1 MERRVINSGEVARPR
16 GLVLLRPQRK
26 AVHVDTLV
34 RVARV
39 GLVRLDPREVGSF
52 ALREAVLAVELELRG
67 DDGVLSPAVHVEGG
81 LGENERSGIGDA
93 GVDIVVIGILEK
105 RSNVRSSNTGG
116 KGNLN
121 AAEVNLIVRV
131 GRSVPVSSETGL
143 GEGSRLVIEGTGI
156 REEAVGINVSTAVRR
171 NSGRAAERVD
181 GVRESVNRISVVE
194 GLSSKNLEEK
204 RVAREGRAII
214 DVLIGLNNP
223 NKLLDGVVEVE
234 LDLVGTGTDG
244 LVTGELE
251 LGDEVLVRVLG
262 HAATLIRIEE
272 DIVDVEGGGNEGLI
286 VGNRGRDGLSNRIL
300 GTRGVIRALMAVE
313 RGDGPEA
320 LINRAN
326 IKVDLDLV
334 VLERNQGKGKSGV
347 GAEPELEGN
356 IERRLRESV
365 AGSANL
371 AGGQGVARSIDLR
384 EGRIRDECELRGVS
398 NHLEVTALL
407 LAGHRELV
415 PDVHPV
421 TILAIDALASNLNL
435 NLGNELLSG
444 EVQPTGINAGVLS
457 GAVVAE
463 AHKLVNLGESNLKVG
478 AVSKISVPANHAL
491 DTTTE
496 IGLSVESLFDRLNR
510 EVCVPAVRHFPK
522 SYLRIT
528 RKVNI
533 LCAIGH

>member
-1 MERRVINSGEVARPR
+1 M
-16 GLVLLRPQRK
+16 LLRPQRK

-39 GLVRLDPREVGSF
+39 GLVRLNPREVGSF

-81 LGENERSGIGDA
+81 LGENERSGIRHARVGE
-93 GVDIVVIGILEK
+93 VVIGVLEK
-105 RSNVRSSNTGG
+105 RSNVRGGNTCGQ
-116 KGNLN
+116 GNLN
-121 AAEVNLIVRV
+121 TAEVDLVVRV

-143 GEGSRLVIEGTGI
+143 SEGSRLVIEGTGI

-194 GLSSKNLEEK
+194 GLGSKNLEEK

-214 DVLIGLNNP
+214 DVLIGLDNP
-223 NKLLDGVVEVE
+223 NKLLHGVVEVE
-234 LDLVGTGTDG
+234 LDLVGGGTDG
-244 LVTGELE
+244 LVTSELE
-251 LGDEVLVRVLG
+251 LGDEVLVGVLG
-262 HAATLIRIEE
+262 HAAALIRVEE
-272 DIVDVEGGGNEGLI
+272 DVVDVEGRGNKGLI
-286 VGNRGRDGLSNRIL
+286 VGNRGRDGLSNRHLASRSRVRVLI
-300 GTRGVIRALMAVE
+300 AVE

-320 LINRAN
+320 LINRAD

-347 GAEPELEGN
+347 GAEPELEGD
-356 IERRLRESV
+356 IESRLRKSV

-384 EGRIRDECELRGVS
+384 ERRIRDERELGGVS
-398 NHLEVTALL
+398 NHLEVSTLL

-444 EVQPTGINAGVLS
+444 EIQPAGINAGVLG
-457 GAVVAE
+457 GAVVAK

-491 DTTTE
+491 DTATE
-496 IGLSVESLFDRLNR
+496 IGLSVESLLNR
-510 EVCVPAVRHFPK
+510 LDREVSVPAVRHFPK
-522 SYLRIT
+522 SNLRVT

-533 LCAIGH
+533 LGAIGHELHKSTSHCII